1 MTVRRIA
8 VLGAESSGKSTLCEA
23 LARRYGTLWVPE
35 YLREFVD
42 THKRVP
48 FESDQYG
55 IACTQ
60 RAREDAAAQAA
71 NGFLFV
77 DTTPLMTA
85 LYSRVYWGRVDAE
98 LAALAAT
105 HDYALT
111 LVTAPDTPWVADGLM
126 RESEAVRQD
135 VFTMLVRELDRR
147 GIRFVLL
154 EGDLPHRLRQVEAA
168 LKVLTPSY

>member
-8 VLGAESSGKSTLCEA
+8 ILGAESSGKSTLSGA
-23 LARRYGTLWVPE
+23 LARRYDTLWVPE

-42 THKRVP
+42 THGRVP

-55 IACTQ
+55 IALTQ
-60 RAREDAAAQAA
+60 RAREDAAAVQASE
-71 NGFLFV
+71 FLFC

-85 LYSRVYWGRVDAE
+85 LYSRVYWSRVDAQLE
-98 LAALAAT
+98 QLAST

-126 RESEAVRQD
+126 RESEEVRQR
-135 VFTMLVRELDRR
+135 VYSMLVEDLDAR
-147 GIRFVLL
+147 GIRFVLV

-168 LKVLTPSY
+168 LKILKPI